1 MLNRSAPGS
10 LRHTAG
16 SPALF
21 FGPGTP
27 EVPAA
32 TEGGRIFGLRNVA
45 GIRAEGG
52 EGDMNEE
59 AGRLRD
65 AQDGAEASDGLN
77 GPGEPLRR
85 GSLRGGR
92 ISRKRPMEG
101 SPSREGHLRSG
112 TAGAGAVHAGAEG
125 PDESGAERGP
135 DSAAEDET
143 LPRGGTDAAEEQRAA
158 FLDFLRLERGASEN
172 TVLAYGR
179 DLRDWTAFCRRRH
192 VAPFPPEPEGLGAYL
207 KALTFQG
214 KSKAT
219 IQRRAAAIR
228 SCMRFLVL
236 EGWFPGGDAAIPLPD
251 KGRRLPQILSEG
263 EVERLLASCAGAAPL
278 DLRDRA
284 ILETAYGCGLR
295 ASELVTLRLRDLDFS
310 GGRLRAIGKG
320 DKERTVPLLGEVREM
335 LWRYIHQGRPAQGAA
350 AREEVFLSR
359 TGGPLGREDV
369 WRIIRRRGKGAGI
382 AASRLHPHVLRHSF
396 GTHLLRRGMDLRT
409 LQELLGHSSIATT
422 ERYTHFDAE
431 LRDVYDSCHP
441 RA

>member
-1 MLNRSAPGS
+1 M
-10 LRHTAG
+10 
-16 SPALF
+16 
-21 FGPGTP
+21 
-27 EVPAA
+27 
-32 TEGGRIFGLRNVA
+32 
-45 GIRAEGG
+45 
-52 EGDMNEE
+52 DEE

-65 AQDGAEASDGLN
+65 APDGAEASDGLN

-85 GSLRGGR
+85 GRLRGGR
-92 ISRKRPMEG
+92 ISRKGPMEG
-101 SPSREGHLRSG
+101 SPLREGHLRSG
-112 TAGAGAVHAGAEG
+112 TAGAGAVDAEAGG
-125 PDESGAERGP
+125 PDGLNGSGRGRSGFDGSLSDGSDESGAVRGP
-135 DSAAEDET
+135 DGAAEDET
-143 LPRGGTDAAEEQRAA
+143 LPGGGQDVAEEQRAA

-179 DLRDWTAFCRRRH
+179 DLRDWTAFCRRRC

-335 LWRYIHQGRPAQGAA
+335 LRRYIHQGRPSLDAA